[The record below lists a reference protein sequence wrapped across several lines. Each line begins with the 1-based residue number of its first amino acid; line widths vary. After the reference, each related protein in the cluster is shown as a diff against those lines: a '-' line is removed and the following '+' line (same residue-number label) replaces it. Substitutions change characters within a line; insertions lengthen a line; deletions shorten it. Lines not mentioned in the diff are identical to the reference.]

1 MWPPHGGQRR
11 SNSGTCTFWKT
22 GCGTSAATVR
32 LPPVPSEW
40 KGPLPSMSSEGG
52 LQPARSFS
60 SGCPRPILL
69 MVRELGIGGCERD
82 LTKVAKHLDRSRFTP
97 HVGCFRDQGLRRA
110 ELEAAGVP
118 VVRFPV
124 HSFRSLSICRA
135 LAVFRRYTKQHR
147 IALVHAFDVPTNI
160 FGFAGARFS
169 RLPFIASQLW
179 FRESIYSGWRLHLL
193 AMRAADA
200 VVVNSRA
207 VEQRLLREQPR
218 LSGRVHVSH
227 NGVETK
233 FFHPLEDPP
242 TDKLLVIGS
251 VCALRQEKRMDL
263 LLDAFAR
270 LRATRSGIRLLI
282 VGSGDMLTS
291 LQQQRDRLGLGDDC
305 IFEPAKEDVSCWMRR
320 IDIFALCSDSESFPN
335 ALLEAMASGCCVV
348 GSRIGGVPELI
359 TDGRGGLLFEPGNAA
374 DLAATLASV
383 VDDPFLRGRLARE
396 AVRTAREDFSIEAAV
411 ARLETLYEHVLE

>member
-1 MWPPHGGQRR
+1 
-11 SNSGTCTFWKT
+11 
-22 GCGTSAATVR
+22 
-32 LPPVPSEW
+32 
-40 KGPLPSMSSEGG
+40 
-52 LQPARSFS
+52 
-60 SGCPRPILL
+60 

-124 HSFRSLSICRA
+124 HSFRSLSVFRA
-135 LAVFRRYTKQHR
+135 LAAFRRYAKQHR

-160 FGFAGARFS
+160 FGSAGARFS
-169 RLPFIASQLW
+169 GLPFVASQLW

-193 AMRAADA
+193 AMRAAKA
-200 VVVNSRA
+200 VVVNSHA
-207 VEQRLLREQPR
+207 VEERLLREQPR
-218 LSGRVHVSH
+218 LRGRVHVSH
-227 NGVETK
+227 NGVETE

-242 TDKLLVIGS
+242 TDGPLVIGS

-282 VGSGDMLTS
+282 VGSGDMLAS
-291 LQQQRDRLGLGDDC
+291 LQQQRDRLGIGGDC

-335 ALLEAMASGCCVV
+335 ALLEAMASGCCAV

-359 TDGRGGLLFEPGNAA
+359 ADARSGLLFEPGNAA
-374 DLAATLASV
+374 DLAAKLASV
-383 VDDPFLRGRLARE
+383 VDDPCLRVRLARE

-411 ARLETLYEHVLE
+411 ARLETLYDRVLE